1 MKPQEIAGQW
11 IALMGHVEEIC
22 ERHGL
27 VPPVEVHVVDADGN
41 QYDFDY
47 SPEDDRVNLPPAP
60 IMPPVVLTLTDAKG
74 VQMKL
79 RLLDFAPSPES
90 TRRFVQ

>member
-1 MKPQEIAGQW
+1 
-11 IALMGHVEEIC
+11 MGHVEETC
-22 ERHGL
+22 EKHGL
-27 VPPVEVHVVDADGN
+27 VPPVEVNVVQANGN

-47 SPEDDRVNLPPAP
+47 SPQDDGVALPPAP
-60 IMPPVVLTLTDAKG
+60 IMPPVVLTLTDAQG

-79 RLLDFAPSPES
+79 RVLDFAPSPES